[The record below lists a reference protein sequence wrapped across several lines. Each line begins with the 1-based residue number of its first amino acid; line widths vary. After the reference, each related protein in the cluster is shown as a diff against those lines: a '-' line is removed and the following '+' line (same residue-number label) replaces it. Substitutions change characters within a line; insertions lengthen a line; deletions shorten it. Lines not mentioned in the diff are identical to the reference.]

1 MSQLLY
7 LLLFITLSLPA
18 GADDL
23 LSLYQ
28 RAVLASPE
36 LNGSEYALE
45 IARAQE
51 DQAFGKLLPRVEV
64 NGNYSFN
71 QQHRQQIQGL

>member
-1 MSQLLY
+1 MYQLFY

-36 LNGSEYALE
+36 LNGSEYELE
-45 IARAQE
+45 IAKAQE
-51 DQAFGKLLPRVEV
+51 DQTFGKLLPRAEV
-64 NGNYSFN
+64 KW
-71 QQHRQQIQGL
+71 